1 MSRATKE
8 HIINSL
14 SKGIR
19 FDGRKPE
26 EFREVKVEYGI
37 SKSAEGS
44 ARVKIGETEVLVGV
58 KLGVEEPYPDSPDK
72 GKLMVNAELLPM
84 SSPEFESGPPGIQ
97 AIEIAR
103 LVDRGVRE
111 SEAIDVKKLCIKEGE
126 KVWAVMIDI
135 CTINDSGNLI
145 DASALAALAALKDS
159 RFPKYED
166 DKIDY
171 MEHTK
176 EKIPLKK
183 EPIAV
188 TVFKIGG
195 NFIVDPITEEEEN
208 ADARLTAT
216 IEKGGTICSLQKGG
230 DSPLTVDEIDKMI
243 GIAQEKVNE
252 LRSKL

>member
-97 AIEIAR
+97 AIEISR

-208 ADARLTAT
+208 ADARITAT
-216 IEKGGTICSLQKGG
+216 IEKEGTICSLQKGG

-243 GIAQEKVNE
+243 GIAQEKANE
-252 LRSKL
+252 LRLKM